1 MKRGHYEEESLILV
15 AHFGDRD
22 ARRASGISLKIVL
35 SYRGPTEDQQDW
47 NPPQNSIIMAIRVG
61 DSVKLT
67 HQRLE
72 AVVDTLD
79 CMC

>member
-1 MKRGHYEEESLILV
+1 MKKSLIPSSRD
-15 AHFGDRD
+15 FGDSTLFF
-22 ARRASGISLKIVL
+22 SGISLKILL

>member
-35 SYRGPTEDQQDW
+35 SYRGPTEDQQDR
-47 NPPQNSIIMAIRVG
+47 NPPQSSVIMAIRVG